1 MNILKGIVVF
11 STLTMC
17 TPVLADEFET
27 DYDQEIYKLN
37 KRIQQIEK
45 EKKEVQDKLRQ
56 KAWNFE
62 NYIGAEQEIDSDESW
77 KFIKGS
83 MATSPYVGAY
93 IYQHDSLWLYDV
105 QFLKTYLDNNPE
117 YDRTRWQAG
126 VTRTFPFTYDGKS
139 GNTKLRLGYRNDN

>member
-37 KRIQQIEK
+37 KKIQQIEK

-62 NYIGAEQEIDSDESW
+62 TYIGAEQ
-77 KFIKGS
+77 
-83 MATSPYVGAY
+83 
-93 IYQHDSLWLYDV
+93 
-105 QFLKTYLDNNPE
+105 
-117 YDRTRWQAG
+117 
-126 VTRTFPFTYDGKS
+126 
-139 GNTKLRLGYRNDN
+139 